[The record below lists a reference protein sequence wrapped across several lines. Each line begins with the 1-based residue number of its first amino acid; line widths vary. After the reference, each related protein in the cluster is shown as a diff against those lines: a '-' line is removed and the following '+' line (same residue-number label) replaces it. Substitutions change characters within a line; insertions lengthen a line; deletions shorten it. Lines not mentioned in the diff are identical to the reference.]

1 MNKVEYSVLEQ
12 AERELRTQ
20 FSDTGIEFFRKGDGI
35 DKPIYLVVSIPGI
48 TKEPDEMISITGNLL
63 AAGKAAKE
71 FKYIG
76 NYSLT
81 KKLSFIANVDM
92 ILRQRVIR

>member
-1 MNKVEYSVLEQ
+1 MKAVKYFVLEQ

-48 TKEPDEMISITGNLL
+48 TKEPDEMIAIAGNLMV
-63 AAGKAAKE
+63 AGKAAKE
-71 FKYIG
+71 FKYNG
-76 NYSLT
+76 Y
-81 KKLSFIANVDM
+81 FVDYN
-92 ILRQRVIR
+92 

>member
-1 MNKVEYSVLEQ
+1 MNKVKYFVLEQ

-48 TKEPDEMISITGNLL
+48 TKEPDEMISIAGNLL
-63 AAGKAAKE
+63 VAGKAAKE
-71 FKYIG
+71 FKYNG
-76 NYSLT
+76 Y
-81 KKLSFIANVDM
+81 FVDYN
-92 ILRQRVIR
+92 

>member
-1 MNKVEYSVLEQ
+1 MKAVKYFVLEQ

-48 TKEPDEMISITGNLL
+48 TKEPDEMISIAGNLL
-63 AAGKAAKE
+63 VAGKAAKE
-71 FKYIG
+71 FKYNG
-76 NYSLT
+76 Y
-81 KKLSFIANVDM
+81 FVDYN
-92 ILRQRVIR
+92 

>member
-1 MNKVEYSVLEQ
+1 MKAVKYFVLEQ

-20 FSDTGIEFFRKGDGI
+20 FSDTGIEFFRKGNGI

-48 TKEPDEMISITGNLL
+48 TKEPDEMITIAGNLM

-71 FKYIG
+71 FKYNG
-76 NYSLT
+76 Y
-81 KKLSFIANVDM
+81 FVDYN
-92 ILRQRVIR
+92 